1 LLHSFVSSGGKVTS
15 AVSGKTD
22 ILIVGKDP
30 GFSKVS
36 KSKEKGIQ
44 LVALKDL
51 KDALEGG
58 RLEDAP
64 APQPIT
70 NFSSGYEQNS
80 LALGASDEALALA
93 SGVQAPRK
101 LKAAPSLKRLAEEVA
116 GEENVKV
123 TKKKSKKKKKKA

>member
-1 LLHSFVSSGGKVTS
+1 VKKIVEAFGGKVTS

-22 ILIVGKDP
+22 IP
-30 GFSKVS
+30 GFLTVS

-58 RLEDAP
+58 RLEN
-64 APQPIT
+64 APQPAPIT
-70 NFSSGYEQNS
+70 NFSSGYSGNS

-93 SGVQAPRK
+93 SGVQAPRQ
-101 LKAAPSLKRLAEEVA
+101 LKAAPALKRLAEEAA

-123 TKKKSKKKKKKA
+123 TKKKCEGFPTT